1 MVLCIDVF
9 ISIQN
14 LWSGKIPLR
23 LYLRHLK
30 EVRDD
35 LADALPVE
43 CWDEINYINKAVEIP
58 KDEGT
63 VYVITLY

>member
-1 MVLCIDVF
+1 
-9 ISIQN
+9 
-14 LWSGKIPLR
+14 

-30 EVRDD
+30 EVPED

-43 CWDEINYINKAVEIP
+43 CWDEITYISKAVEIP

-63 VYVITLY
+63 VYANTLY